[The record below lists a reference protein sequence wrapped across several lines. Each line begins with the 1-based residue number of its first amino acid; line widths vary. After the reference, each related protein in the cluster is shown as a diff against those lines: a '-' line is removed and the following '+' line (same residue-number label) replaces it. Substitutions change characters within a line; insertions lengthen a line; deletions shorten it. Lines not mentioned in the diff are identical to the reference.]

1 VSGQTELSQIT
12 RDRSDSVT
20 PLVEVVQQTF
30 WVYILRGG
38 QIVHAR
44 VLLDKSQD
52 LEAAGLR
59 E

>member
-44 VLLDKSQD
+44 VLLDKSQA